1 MRERGNGSKQS
12 ISCLD
17 KALSVAEAWHTV
29 FSLTDTSQ
37 HYACT
42 THAHKNIHTQAGG
55 EKAFQVKVHFACTY
69 VLCCCDCVVV
79 MVCVCVSENRV
90 TASPPQRQKP
100 QKENALSPLPVPLT
114 VTQVKPA
121 LAVYLNGSTCVI
133 RHGFVTLLLTR
144 VEHWSDIAQL

>member
-1 MRERGNGSKQS
+1 MRERGNESKQS

-37 HYACT
+37 RSAYT
-42 THAHKNIHTQAGG
+42 THAHKNTHKQEERKLFGSKFTFLAPTC
-55 EKAFQVKVHFACTY
+55 FVV
-69 VLCCCDCVVV
+69 CCDCFQAHTQTHTHHQTE
-79 MVCVCVSENRV
+79 S
-90 TASPPQRQKP
+90 QFH
-100 QKENALSPLPVPLT
+100 LPSDKSHKGKMSSLHYTYHLETVT

-121 LAVYLNGSTCVI
+121 LVVDLNGSACVI

-144 VEHWSDIAQL
+144 V